1 MFKQVQSGFAKFFT
15 KERVFILF
23 VFILLSWV
31 LLSYS
36 SSKNAF
42 NKEGM
47 SSLSDYIGPSTNTQQ
62 SQQVQQ
68 QRPVYQQPQPQQFQQ
83 APQQP
88 PPVFKPAAKSSSSS
102 IQPSMQPSINQPQ
115 HTTVTDFGSLGSTA
129 SPFSQEVANPSDL
142 LPKDENSQ
150 WAALNPNTM
159 TKGDILMPDL
169 LQAGY
174 HIGLDTIGQTL
185 RNPNLQLRSDPII
198 PKQDIGPW
206 NLSTIEPDIGRVPLE
221 ISDGR

>member
-15 KERVFILF
+15 KERVFIIF

-47 SSLSDYIGPSTNTQQ
+47 SSISDYFGPQTNTQQ
-62 SQQVQQ
+62 TQ
-68 QRPVYQQPQPQQFQQ
+68 QRPMYQPQPQQQPQQQQPQPQQQL
-83 APQQP
+83 
-88 PPVFKPAAKSSSSS
+88 PVFKPAQSSSSS
-102 IQPSMQPSINQPQ
+102 IMPSMQPSANQPQ
-115 HTTVTDFGSLGSTA
+115 HAAVSSSVGSSA